1 MFNSHLLLMN
11 VGNVGVVNELSGQ
24 DFTITLSQKNSEL
37 NKVDITEA

>member
-11 VGNVGVVNELSGQ
+11 AGNVCVVNELSVQ
-24 DFTITLSQKNSEL
+24 DFAITLSQKNSEL